1 MDTRH
6 LLEDNWEY
14 VLQMLPAK
22 WEQIARDTKAV
33 QRSLR
38 GIPNLE
44 SLMRLLLM
52 HLGLGYSL
60 RETAARG
67 KVANI
72 AHVSDVALLKHLR
85 KCPEFFRQLCLL
97 LLNEQQG
104 APPAFLMGGI
114 PVRLVDATHVK
125 EPGKTGSVWRLHTAL
140 KLANLECDHFEI
152 TPTAGKGTGEDFTHI
167 PIQVGECLMGDRGYA
182 RVPGLAYVNDNKG
195 FSLVRIVSTFP
206 MENVHGERIVLLNL
220 MRTLKKPEDCGEWEV
235 FLRHEGRVIAGRLC
249 AVHKSQEAVEK
260 AERKLKRRD
269 QKQQQ
274 RVLPE
279 TIELAR
285 YMMLFTSIPNDK
297 LTLKEV
303 LELYRYRWQIEL
315 LFKRFKS
322 LAQLGHL
329 PKHEK
334 ESAKAWLYGKLLI
347 ILLTEKAIVM
357 AKKFSPGGTDTP
369 GQAVSQS
376 VA

>member
-1 MDTRH
+1 
-6 LLEDNWEY
+6 
-14 VLQMLPAK
+14 
-22 WEQIARDTKAV
+22 
-33 QRSLR
+33 
-38 GIPNLE
+38 
-44 SLMRLLLM
+44 
-52 HLGLGYSL
+52 
-60 RETAARG
+60 
-67 KVANI
+67 
-72 AHVSDVALLKHLR
+72 
-85 KCPEFFRQLCLL
+85 
-97 LLNEQQG
+97 
-104 APPAFLMGGI
+104 
-114 PVRLVDATHVK
+114 
-125 EPGKTGSVWRLHTAL
+125 
-140 KLANLECDHFEI
+140 
-152 TPTAGKGTGEDFTHI
+152 
-167 PIQVGECLMGDRGYA
+167 
-182 RVPGLAYVNDNKG
+182 
-195 FSLVRIVSTFP
+195 
-206 MENVHGERIVLLNL
+206 
-220 MRTLKKPEDCGEWEV
+220 
-235 FLRHEGRVIAGRLC
+235 
-249 AVHKSQEAVEK
+249 VEK